1 VRHGTGGIGVKA
13 LGSALSERA
22 VAALDQGEEPAAPC
36 VQPSDG
42 GQGVNEVK
50 YVDRLENFR
59 PDIDD
64 AAICNSQ
71 VASRRKREIEDAITN
86 EWAAV
91 GDADDD

>member
-1 VRHGTGGIGVKA
+1 M
-13 LGSALSERA
+13 
-22 VAALDQGEEPAAPC
+22 
-36 VQPSDG
+36 
-42 GQGVNEVK
+42 NEIR

-71 VASRRKREIEDAITN
+71 VTRRRKREIEDAITN

-91 GDADDD
+91 GNADDD